1 MKYLHLFSCLLLL
14 CLLSG
19 CSSDGGS
26 RGVSVDLE
34 DIRERGA
41 LRAITSY
48 SQTSYLIYR
57 GQPMGYEYELLERLA
72 NHLDLDLEIVVAED
86 LDDIINMLKAGEGDI
101 IAHNLTITR
110 ERKKQ
115 VAFTIAHTTTHQVLV
130 QRKPEN
136 WRAMKRH
143 EIDAMLIRNPID
155 LEGKTVHVRRGSAYY
170 DRLVNLEDEIGGD
183 INIVTVPG
191 SMETEEIIEQVAD
204 GEIEYTV
211 ADENIAAI
219 NRTYFTDLDIGTR
232 ISLPQRV
239 GWAVRKNSP
248 ELLEAVNAWL
258 AEMKETTEYYVI
270 YNKYFKNRRAFRR
283 RVRSA
288 FTSHTGGQLSP
299 YDPMIQQHARQIGW
313 DWRLLASMI
322 YQESGFD
329 STAESWA
336 GAVGLM
342 QMMPA
347 IARQFGVDNPL
358 DPEQSLAAGTAYIR
372 YLQDLYPEIPN
383 RGTRQKFVLAS
394 YNAGENHLADA
405 RRLAEKYGADPN
417 VWDDSVE
424 KYLLLK
430 SDPEYYN
437 DDVVYYG
444 YCRGEETQAYVDDIL
459 ERYEH
464 YVRLIPAASPAE
476 QGAQ

>member
-1 MKYLHLFSCLLLL
+1 MAC
-14 CLLSG
+14 
-19 CSSDGGS
+19 DGERTG
-26 RGVSVDLE
+26 GNEVSVDL
-34 DIRERGA
+34 DTIRERGT

-72 NHLDLDLEIVVAED
+72 DHLDLDLKIVVAED
-86 LDDIINMLKAGEGDI
+86 LDEIITMLKQGKGDI

-110 ERKKQ
+110 DRKKQ
-115 VAFTIAHTTTHQVLV
+115 VAFTLPHTTTHQVLV

-136 WRAMKRH
+136 WRQMKRH

-155 LEGKTVHVRRGSAYY
+155 LDGKTVHVRRGSSYY
-170 DRLVNLEDEIGGD
+170 DRLINLEDEIGGD
-183 INIVTVPG
+183 IDIVTVPG
-191 SMETEEIIEQVAD
+191 STETEELIEMVAD
-204 GEIEYTV
+204 GEIEYTI

-219 NRTYFTDLDIGTR
+219 NKTYFTDLDIGTR

-239 GWAVRKNSP
+239 AWAVRKSSP
-248 ELLEAVNAWL
+248 ELLEAVDEWL
-258 AEMKETTEYYVI
+258 GEMKETTEYYVI

-283 RVRSA
+283 RVKSA
-288 FTSHTGGQLSP
+288 FTSHSGGRLSP
-299 YDPMIQQHARQIGW
+299 YDDLIKQHAEQIGW
-313 DWRLLASMI
+313 DWRFLASMI
-322 YQESGFD
+322 YQESEFD

-347 IARQFGVDNPL
+347 IARQFGVDNPI
-358 DPEQSLAAGTAYIR
+358 DPAQSLAAGTAYIS
-372 YLQDLYPEIPN
+372 YLQDLYPEIEDEAI
-383 RGTRQKFVLAS
+383 RRKFVLGA
-394 YNAGENHLADA
+394 YNAGENHIADA
-405 RRLAEKYGADPN
+405 RRLAGKYGADPN
-417 VWDDSVE
+417 VWEDSVE

-437 DDVVYYG
+437 DEVVYYG
-444 YCRGEETQAYVDDIL
+444 YCRGEETKAYVDDIL

-464 YVRLIPAASPAE
+464 YQRLIPAADGSPVT
-476 QGAQ
+476 AQ